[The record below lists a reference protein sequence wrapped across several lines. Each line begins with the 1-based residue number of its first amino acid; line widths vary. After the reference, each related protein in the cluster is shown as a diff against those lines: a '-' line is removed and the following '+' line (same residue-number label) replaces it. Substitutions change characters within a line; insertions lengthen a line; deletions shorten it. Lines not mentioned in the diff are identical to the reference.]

1 LKARI
6 WKTCACSRRVLQ
18 VKTSDG
24 AVGITEPSEWLGII
38 DELLYRLDEIPAG
51 LAIGQAAYESG
62 WGTSR
67 FTIEGHALFGQWTYG
82 GEGMAPMQQRKEL
95 GDHNIATFTWPF
107 DSMRGYYLNL
117 SSHPAY
123 ADFRKIRAGLRR
135 KGKPLNS
142 LVLADGRFSQVVA
155 EKRLE

>member
-1 LKARI
+1 
-6 WKTCACSRRVLQ
+6 
-18 VKTSDG
+18 
-24 AVGITEPSEWLGII
+24 
-38 DELLYRLDEIPAG
+38 LLYRLDEIPAG

-82 GEGMAPMQQRKEL
+82 GEGMAPKQQRKEL